1 MSFLL
6 IKKLSFNINL
16 LPCTMEGQLKA
27 FTQESTN
34 LRKYHVSVWVSRSG
48 RFWEKVNELLIRWIQ
63 VQPLKLFY
71 NLALNLDLILWHF
84 QWLSNC
90 DLKRMW
96 LKWRRYI
103 LADCNT
109 EILCPGQNVSQ
120 GPKDCNLIYK
130 LHFWRFVLAN
140 LWAGF

>member
-27 FTQESTN
+27 FTQESSN
-34 LRKYHVSVWVSRSG
+34 LRKYHVSIWVSWPG

-71 NLALNLDLILWHF
+71 NLALIIDFILWHF
-84 QWLSNC
+84 QWLSDG

-103 LADCNT
+103 LADCTT
-109 EILCPGQNVSQ
+109 EILCPGQTVSE
-120 GPKDCNLIYK
+120 GSKDCNLIYK